1 MHLRH
6 LRPRDVVL
14 NELATLTH
22 ARHTIAAQLA
32 ALDRRINRLLDDLIA
47 ARQREDT

>member
-14 NELATLTH
+14 NELASLAQ
-22 ARHTIAAQLA
+22 ARHTTAAQLA
-32 ALDRRINRLLDDLIA
+32 ALDRRINRLLDDLVA
-47 ARQREDT
+47 ARQCEVD